1 MTSTLVLQVLKP
13 WLALILATATAEH
26 VDPRTLAA
34 IVFLESRGQPYLVSR
49 EKNGTCSVG
58 LGMVNVPDCDPSKIS
73 ALQDPAHNLRVA
85 ARILHANQRWCRR
98 HKTEWRCRAGER
110 VFRGGGGVNTYA
122 GNTKRYAPRVAR
134 VRKML
139 PKDLTV
145 SKNRARSWTRGPGPT
160 EARRR
165 NRSTLPHTDPR

>member
-34 IVFLESRGQPYLVSR
+34 IVFLESRGQPHLVSR

-58 LGMVNVPDCDPSKIS
+58 LGMVNVPDCDLSKIS

-85 ARILHANQRWCRR
+85 AKILHANQRWCRR

-122 GNTKRYAPRVAR
+122 GNTKRYAPRVAK

-139 PKDLTV
+139 PKNLA
-145 SKNRARSWTRGPGPT
+145 KAAR
-160 EARRR
+160 ARRR
-165 NRSTLPHTDPR
+165 R